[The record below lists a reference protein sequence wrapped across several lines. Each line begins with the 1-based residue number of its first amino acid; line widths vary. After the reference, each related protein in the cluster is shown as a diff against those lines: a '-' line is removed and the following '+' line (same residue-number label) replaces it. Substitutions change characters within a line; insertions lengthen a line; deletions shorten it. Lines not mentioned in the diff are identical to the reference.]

1 MAKKSTTINV
11 SGKRKTAIARAAIKE
26 GKGKVKVNNIFA
38 EEITPEIS
46 KLKIYEPL
54 MIAGDL
60 ANKVDINVSVQG
72 GGYNSQ
78 AEAVRLAISRALVE
92 YSKDEQL
99 EKDLLAYD
107 RTLLVADVRRRE
119 SRKPNNHGKARSK
132 IQFSKR

>member
-1 MAKKSTTINV
+1 MAKKSNSINV
-11 SGKRKTAIARAAIKE
+11 SGKRKTAIARATIKE
-26 GKGKVKVNNIFA
+26 GKGKVKINKVFA
-38 EEITPEIS
+38 DTITPEIS
-46 KLKIYEPL
+46 KLKIAEPL

-60 ANKVDINVSVQG
+60 ANKVDIDVSVQG

-78 AEAVRLAISRALVE
+78 AEAVRLAISRALIK

-99 EKDLLAYD
+99 EKDLLNYD

-132 IQFSKR
+132 VQFSKR